1 MFWCLI
7 PILFIFNQTI
17 SIKAE
22 NNGEFYI
29 TFEVNQKFLGVPL
42 KILFRENGQN
52 SQGSANFHAS
62 SWGKK
67 WSQRQAK
74 EGKIQATERTPGKS
88 EGREEGLKRTMQT
101 EENKRMVKASDLF
114 KKIEDS
120 GELKIMSTS
129 PLGGKNRH
137 RRKQYSTFSFYY
149 LMIWWSKYMLL
160 VYIRHKLVPYPNLHK
175 SEMIH
180 TP

>member
-62 SWGKK
+62 S
-67 WSQRQAK
+67 
-74 EGKIQATERTPGKS
+74 
-88 EGREEGLKRTMQT
+88 
-101 EENKRMVKASDLF
+101 
-114 KKIEDS
+114 
-120 GELKIMSTS
+120 
-129 PLGGKNRH
+129 
-137 RRKQYSTFSFYY
+137 
-149 LMIWWSKYMLL
+149 
-160 VYIRHKLVPYPNLHK
+160 
-175 SEMIH
+175 
-180 TP
+180 